1 MSATTLQYLEDM
13 LHGTLYKRELTL
25 LALNDCDW
33 REGDLSILDGRRY
46 QYKGFKKGV
55 AIEGNFASY
64 EYILEGLFR
73 LQIGFDKG
81 RIETGI
87 LMLTSER
94 SEKSRLGT
102 SVELAKAEVEQLY
115 PTISMPVTIAL
126 FDLGSPEL
134 PDENS
139 VKGGEE
145 LGVSVPAVSQD
156 DEYSEEDQQELG
168 TVSRDEIEF
177 SESIP
182 PENESCSL
190 NPERSRIQ
198 PNSHSCLENQSGSSG
213 I

>member
-1 MSATTLQYLEDM
+1 MPPVIRISIHPIQMLTERRLNMPEIIHFRESDRIIKEKGLEPDVNITLEYVEAM
-13 LHGTLYKRELTL
+13 LYGTLYKRELTIQ
-25 LALNDCDW
+25 ALKECDW
-33 REGDLSILDGRRY
+33 REDDLSILDGRRY

-102 SVELAKAEVEQLY
+102 SIELAKLEVEQLY

-126 FDLGSPEL
+126 FDLGTPDL
-134 PDENS
+134 PVENS
-139 VKGGEE
+139 VKGGEVD
-145 LGVSVPAVSQD
+145 GVSVPAVKTIE
-156 DEYSEEDQQELG
+156 EYTEEDWE
-168 TVSRDEIEF
+168 DWEPF
-177 SESIP
+177 P
-182 PENESCSL
+182 
-190 NPERSRIQ
+190 
-198 PNSHSCLENQSGSSG
+198 
-213 I
+213 

>member
-1 MSATTLQYLEDM
+1 MPEVIHFRDSDKIIKEKGLEPDVNITLEYVEAM
-13 LHGTLYKRELTL
+13 LYGTLYKRELTIQ
-25 LALNDCDW
+25 ALKECDW
-33 REGDLSILDGRRY
+33 RNEDLSILDGRRY
-46 QYKGFKKGV
+46 QYKGFKNGV
-55 AIEGNFASY
+55 AIEGNFASH

-102 SVELAKAEVEQLY
+102 SIELAKMEVEQLY

-139 VKGGEE
+139 MKGGEAD
-145 LGVSVPAVSQD
+145 GVSVPPVKTIE
-156 DEYSEEDQQELG
+156 EYTEEDW
-168 TVSRDEIEF
+168 
-177 SESIP
+177 
-182 PENESCSL
+182 ENFE
-190 NPERSRIQ
+190 PF
-198 PNSHSCLENQSGSSG
+198 P
-213 I
+213 

>member
-1 MSATTLQYLEDM
+1 MPEVIHFRESEAIIKQKDIEADVNITLRYVETVLY
-13 LHGTLYKRELTL
+13 GTLYKRELTIQ
-25 LALNDCDW
+25 ALKECDW
-33 REGDLSILDGRRY
+33 REGDLSIIEGRRY

-94 SEKSRLGT
+94 SEKSKLGT
-102 SVELAKAEVEQLY
+102 SIELAKLEVEQLY

-134 PDENS
+134 PAENS
-139 VKGGEE
+139 VKGGDEE
-145 LGVSVPAVSQD
+145 NGISVPAVKTIE
-156 DEYSEEDQQELG
+156 EYTEEDW
-168 TVSRDEIEF
+168 
-177 SESIP
+177 
-182 PENESCSL
+182 ENFE
-190 NPERSRIQ
+190 PF
-198 PNSHSCLENQSGSSG
+198 P
-213 I
+213 

>member
-1 MSATTLQYLEDM
+1 MPEVIHFRESDRIIKEKDLEPDVNITLEYVEAM
-13 LHGTLYKRELTL
+13 LYGTLYKRELTIQ
-25 LALNDCDW
+25 ALKECDW
-33 REGDLSILDGRRY
+33 RNEDLSILDGRRY
-46 QYKGFKKGV
+46 QYKGFKNGV

-102 SVELAKAEVEQLY
+102 SIELAKLEVEQLY

-126 FDLGSPEL
+126 FDLGTPEL

-139 VKGGEE
+139 VKGGEAD
-145 LGVSVPAVSQD
+145 GVSVPSVKTIE
-156 DEYSEEDQQELG
+156 EYTEEDWEKY
-168 TVSRDEIEF
+168 EPF
-177 SESIP
+177 P
-182 PENESCSL
+182 
-190 NPERSRIQ
+190 
-198 PNSHSCLENQSGSSG
+198 
-213 I
+213 

>member
-1 MSATTLQYLEDM
+1 MPEVIHFRESDRIIKEKGLEPDVNITLGYVEATLY
-13 LHGTLYKRELTL
+13 GTLYKRELTIQ
-25 LALNDCDW
+25 ALKESDW
-33 REGDLSILDGRRY
+33 REQDLSILDGRRY
-46 QYKGFKKGV
+46 QYKGIKNGV

-102 SVELAKAEVEQLY
+102 SIDLANLEVEQLY

-126 FDLGSPEL
+126 FDLGTPEL

-139 VKGGEE
+139 VKGGEAD
-145 LGVSVPAVSQD
+145 GVSVSPVSQD
-156 DEYSEEDQQELG
+156 TEPETNWEDWEP
-168 TVSRDEIEF
+168 F
-177 SESIP
+177 P
-182 PENESCSL
+182 
-190 NPERSRIQ
+190 
-198 PNSHSCLENQSGSSG
+198 
-213 I
+213 

>member
-1 MSATTLQYLEDM
+1 MPEIIHFRGSEKIMKKKKLEKDVATTLQYLEEM
-13 LHGTLYKRELTL
+13 LRGTLYKRELTL

-33 REGDLSILDGRRY
+33 REGDFSILDGRRY

-55 AIEGNFASY
+55 AIEGNFASC

-102 SVELAKAEVEQLY
+102 SIELAKLEVEQLY

-126 FDLGSPEL
+126 FDLGTPDL

-145 LGVSVPAVSQD
+145 LGVSISTIPQD
-156 DEYSEEDQQELG
+156 AEYSEEDQQEW
-168 TVSRDEIEF
+168 EPF
-177 SESIP
+177 P
-182 PENESCSL
+182 
-190 NPERSRIQ
+190 
-198 PNSHSCLENQSGSSG
+198 
-213 I
+213 

>member
-1 MSATTLQYLEDM
+1 VEVSR
-13 LHGTLYKRELTL
+13 G
-25 LALNDCDW
+25 
-33 REGDLSILDGRRY
+33 Y

-102 SVELAKAEVEQLY
+102 SVELAKLEVEQLY

-126 FDLGSPEL
+126 FDLGTPEL

-139 VKGGEE
+139 AKGGEE
-145 LGVSVPAVSQD
+145 ANGVSVPSVSQD
-156 DEYSEEDQQELG
+156 TEQETNWEDWEP
-168 TVSRDEIEF
+168 F
-177 SESIP
+177 P
-182 PENESCSL
+182 
-190 NPERSRIQ
+190 
-198 PNSHSCLENQSGSSG
+198 
-213 I
+213 

>member
-1 MSATTLQYLEDM
+1 MGSRPLKE
-13 LHGTLYKRELTL
+13 
-25 LALNDCDW
+25 CDW
-33 REGDLSILDGRRY
+33 REQDLSILDGRRY

-55 AIEGNFASY
+55 AIEGNFSAY

-73 LQIGFDKG
+73 LKIGFDKG

-87 LMLTSER
+87 LMLTSLR

-139 VKGGEE
+139 VKGGEAD
-145 LGVSVPAVSQD
+145 GIPVPAAKTIED
-156 DEYSEEDQQELG
+156 YTEEDW
-168 TVSRDEIEF
+168 
-177 SESIP
+177 
-182 PENESCSL
+182 ENFE
-190 NPERSRIQ
+190 PF
-198 PNSHSCLENQSGSSG
+198 P
-213 I
+213 

>member
-1 MSATTLQYLEDM
+1 MPEVIHFRESDKIIKEKGLEPDVNITLGYVEATLY
-13 LHGTLYKRELTL
+13 GTLYKRELTIQ
-25 LALNDCDW
+25 ALKESDW
-33 REGDLSILDGRRY
+33 REEDLSILDGRRY
-46 QYKGFKKGV
+46 QYKGIKKGV

-102 SVELAKAEVEQLY
+102 SIELAKLEVEQLY

-126 FDLGSPEL
+126 FDLGTPEL

-139 VKGGEE
+139 VEGGEAD
-145 LGVSVPAVSQD
+145 GVSVTPVKTIE
-156 DEYSEEDQQELG
+156 EYTETNWEDWEP
-168 TVSRDEIEF
+168 F
-177 SESIP
+177 P
-182 PENESCSL
+182 
-190 NPERSRIQ
+190 
-198 PNSHSCLENQSGSSG
+198 
-213 I
+213 

>member
-1 MSATTLQYLEDM
+1 MPEVIHFRDSDRIIKQKGLEPDVNITLEYVEAM
-13 LHGTLYKRELTL
+13 LYGTLYKRELTIQ
-25 LALNDCDW
+25 ALKECDW
-33 REGDLSILDGRRY
+33 RNEDLSILNGRGY

-87 LMLTSER
+87 LMLTSSR
-94 SEKSRLGT
+94 SEKSRLGS

-139 VKGGEE
+139 VKGGEAD
-145 LGVSVPAVSQD
+145 GVSVSAVSQD
-156 DEYSEEDQQELG
+156 AEYSEEDQQEW
-168 TVSRDEIEF
+168 DPF
-177 SESIP
+177 P
-182 PENESCSL
+182 
-190 NPERSRIQ
+190 
-198 PNSHSCLENQSGSSG
+198 
-213 I
+213 

>member
-1 MSATTLQYLEDM
+1 MPEVIHFRDSEAIIKQKDLEADVNITLRYVETVLY
-13 LHGTLYKRELTL
+13 GTLYKRELTIQ
-25 LALNDCDW
+25 ALKECDW
-33 REGDLSILDGRRY
+33 REGYLSIIEGRRY

-55 AIEGNFASY
+55 AIEGNFSAN

-73 LQIGFDKG
+73 LQVGFDKG

-87 LMLTSER
+87 LMLTSSR

-126 FDLGSPEL
+126 FDLGTPEL

-145 LGVSVPAVSQD
+145 NGVSVPAVKTIE
-156 DEYSEEDQQELG
+156 EYTEEDW
-168 TVSRDEIEF
+168 
-177 SESIP
+177 
-182 PENESCSL
+182 ENFE
-190 NPERSRIQ
+190 PF
-198 PNSHSCLENQSGSSG
+198 P
-213 I
+213 

>member
-1 MSATTLQYLEDM
+1 MPEIIHFRGSEKIMKKKKLEKDVAATLQYLEDT
-13 LHGTLYKRELTL
+13 LHGTLYKRELTIQ
-25 LALNDCDW
+25 ALKECDW

-46 QYKGFKKGV
+46 QYKGFKNGV

-73 LQIGFDKG
+73 LQVGFDKG

-102 SVELAKAEVEQLY
+102 SIELAKLEVEQLY

-126 FDLGSPEL
+126 FDLGTPEL

-139 VKGGEE
+139 VKGGESD
-145 LGVSVPAVSQD
+145 GVSVQAVSQD
-156 DEYSEEDQQELG
+156 AQYSEEDQQEW
-168 TVSRDEIEF
+168 EPF
-177 SESIP
+177 P
-182 PENESCSL
+182 
-190 NPERSRIQ
+190 
-198 PNSHSCLENQSGSSG
+198 
-213 I
+213 

>member
-1 MSATTLQYLEDM
+1 MPEVIHFRDSDKIIKEKGLEPDVNITLEYVEAM
-13 LHGTLYKRELTL
+13 LYGTLYKRELTIQ
-25 LALNDCDW
+25 ALKECDW
-33 REGDLSILDGRRY
+33 REEDLSILDGRRY
-46 QYKGFKKGV
+46 QYKGIKKGV

-102 SVELAKAEVEQLY
+102 SIELAKLEVEQLY

-126 FDLGSPEL
+126 FDLGSPDL

-139 VKGGEE
+139 VKGGETV
-145 LGVSVPAVSQD
+145 GVSVPPVKTIE
-156 DEYSEEDQQELG
+156 EYTQEDWEKY
-168 TVSRDEIEF
+168 EPF
-177 SESIP
+177 P
-182 PENESCSL
+182 
-190 NPERSRIQ
+190 
-198 PNSHSCLENQSGSSG
+198 
-213 I
+213 